1 MKKSSRAGQRV
12 GLTAVV
18 AAMVM
23 LVAACG
29 GGSSDSTIPGAS
41 GPAKTDDTILG
52 AGASFPAPLYSKWG
66 SDYNGVSGVK
76 LNYQSIGS
84 GGGISAIQ
92 AKTVDFG
99 ASTRPSSRRTLRPA
113 ASPSSRWSSAASCWS

>member
-29 GGSSDSTIPGAS
+29 GSSDSTIPGAS
-41 GPAKTDDTILG
+41 GPAKTGDTILG

-84 GGGISAIQ
+84 GGGIWRSRPRPSTSAPQ
-92 AKTVDFG
+92 
-99 ASTRPSSRRTLRPA
+99 TRPSSRRTLRPA